1 MNAGL
6 QWWCSA
12 SGTPWTWS
20 WQAYPGVWLFIALLA
35 AGYWRLAYGTP
46 ERAAERTPQ
55 RTVAAVAGLL
65 LVWIALDWPV
75 GALGGGY
82 LASVHMVQYLVLAL
96 YAPPLLLY
104 GLTPAAEAALARR
117 PGVARAGRV
126 LMHPVVAA
134 VIFVGVLLA
143 THAPR
148 VTDTLM
154 VTQAGSFLIDMLWL
168 GSSLLFWWPI
178 VGHPPGRP
186 RLAPP
191 FKIGQIFLGT
201 VPHTPMAMWL
211 MLADF
216 PVYATYELA
225 PPIPELTPKMDQQIA
240 AGLMLLAGGL
250 YVLGAVSMVFF
261 RWHGLGEERGAGQV
275 ALREPT
281 A

>member
-1 MNAGL
+1 MTGL

-20 WQAYPGVWLFIALLA
+20 WQAYPGVWLFVALLA
-35 AGYWRLAYGTP
+35 WGYWRLAYGTP
-46 ERAAERTPQ
+46 ERAAERTPG
-55 RTVAAVAGLL
+55 RTASAVAGLA
-65 LVWIALDWPV
+65 LVWLALDWPV

-96 YAPPLLLY
+96 YAPPLLVN
-104 GLTPAAEAALARR
+104 GLTPAAEAAFARR
-117 PGVARAGRV
+117 PAVAAAGRR
-126 LMHPVVAA
+126 LMQPVVAA

-154 VTQAGSFLIDMLWL
+154 VTQAGSFLIDALWL
-168 GSSLLFWWPI
+168 FSGLLFWWPI
-178 VGHPPGRP
+178 VGTPPGRRP
-186 RLAPP
+186 LAPV

-201 VPHTPMAMWL
+201 VWHTPLAMWM

-216 PVYATYELA
+216 PLYATYELA
-225 PPIPELTPKMDQQIA
+225 PPIPELTPVMDQQIA
-240 AGLMLLAGGL
+240 SGLMLLAGGL
-250 YVLGAVSMVFF
+250 FTLGAISTVFF
-261 RWHGLGEERGAGQV
+261 RWHGLAEERGPAHV
-275 ALREPT
+275 PPRVPT